1 MIKKIL
7 FTSKTC
13 GPCMVVKNKLRDL
26 KLEVD
31 VKDFSDPET
40 HEVFRKYNIKS
51 VPRLVVEDENGV
63 NVIQGCD
70 DIIAAI
76 KKD

>member
-1 MIKKIL
+1 
-7 FTSKTC
+7 
-13 GPCMVVKNKLRDL
+13 MVVKNKLKDL

-31 VKDFSDPET
+31 VKDYSDTET
-40 HEVFRKYNIKS
+40 HEVFKKYGIKS

-63 NVIQGCD
+63 TVIQGCD

-76 KKD
+76 KKE